1 MTAAAA
7 AAAPATRP
15 ANADLAAWLAVA
27 AGTIG
32 ALMAMLDISIVNS
45 ALPTIQ
51 GEIGATAT
59 EGTWV
64 ATSYLVAEII
74 IIPLSGW
81 LDRIFG
87 LRTFLLIATVLFI
100 AFSMVC
106 GLSTNLTM
114 MVLGRIGQGLTG
126 GAMIPTGM
134 MIIATRLPPH
144 QQPVGM
150 AVFGSMV
157 VFGPVL
163 GPLVGGWLADEV
175 SWRWAFFLNLPL
187 GIILIGLLVVALPHR
202 RLQLEYLRDADWL
215 GVIGMT
221 LGLGALTALL
231 EEGQR
236 EQWFQSNIIWYL
248 AIASA
253 FGFLLLFLGQKTA
266 SKPVIRLDLLRNWQF
281 GSVVALTVANG
292 MIFYG
297 TCYAI
302 PQFLAT
308 IAGHT
313 AFQAGLIVLWM
324 GLPSMVL
331 MGLTPLM
338 MRVFD
343 IRLVVAVGM
352 ALITIGCLIDI
363 GLTASSVGSDF
374 VATQLLRG
382 TGLVLTM
389 MFLNQ
394 AAVSSVP
401 PELAGDA
408 SGLFNAARNLGGSF
422 ALAGIA
428 TLQDQRFWFHSRRLE
443 ESLAANAVAVQDHL
457 SALGSQFGDA
467 AMRLMSSVLQ
477 QQALTMT
484 YIDLFWVMTVGN
496 LLVFPLL
503 FFLKPLPKELAVAMH

>member
-1 MTAAAA
+1 MSAVAAI
-7 AAAPATRP
+7 PADRP
-15 ANADLAAWLAVA
+15 QNADLAAWLAVA

-74 IIPLSGW
+74 IIPLAGW
-81 LDRIFG
+81 LDRVFG

-100 AFSMVC
+100 GFSIMC

-114 MVLGRIGQGLTG
+114 MVIGRVGQGLTG

-144 QQPVGM
+144 QQPIGM
-150 AVFGSMV
+150 ALFGSTV

-175 SWRWAFFLNLPL
+175 SWRWAFFLNIPL
-187 GIILIGLLVVALPHR
+187 GIVLIALLAVALPHR
-202 RLQLEYLRDADWL
+202 RLQLEYVREADWL
-215 GVIGMT
+215 GIIGMT
-221 LGLGALTALL
+221 LGLGTLTALL

-236 EQWFQSNIIWYL
+236 EQWFQSPLIWYL
-248 AIASA
+248 AIASVI
-253 FGFLLLFLGQKTA
+253 GFLMLYVGQKTA
-266 SKPVIRLDLLRNWQF
+266 AKPVIRLALLKDWQF

-302 PQFLAT
+302 PQFLA
-308 IAGHT
+308 IVAGHS
-313 AFQAGLIVLWM
+313 AFQAGLVVLWM
-324 GLPSMVL
+324 GLPSLVL

-338 MRVFD
+338 MRTLD
-343 IRLVVAVGM
+343 IRLVVGVGM
-352 ALITIGCLIDI
+352 TLIALGCMIDI
-363 GLTASSVGSDF
+363 GLTADSVGSDF

-394 AAVSSVP
+394 AAVSSVSI
-401 PELAGDA
+401 EHAGDA

-428 TLQDQRFWFHSRRLE
+428 TMQDQRLWFHGRRLE

-457 SALGSQFGDA
+457 SQLATQYGEG
-467 AMRLMSSVLQ
+467 AMRLLSSMIHH
-477 QQALTMT
+477 QALTMT
-484 YIDLFWVMTVGN
+484 YIDLFWVMTGLN
-496 LLVFPLL
+496 ILVMPLL
-503 FFLKPLPKELAVAMH
+503 FLLRPLPKELAVSMH